1 MKRHAPK
8 DDDAK
13 NKILARVR
21 SVEGH
26 VRAVADMIASDVY
39 CVDVLQQT
47 LAVRAAISKVES
59 MLLERHL
66 HHCVTRAVHAGDKR
80 AREKAFAEVLEL
92 FDATRRMT

>member
-1 MKRHAPK
+1 MPKRAPK

-13 NKILARVR
+13 AKILARVK

-47 LAVRAAISKVES
+47 LAVRSAIVKIEAL
-59 MLLERHL
+59 LLERHL
-66 HHCVTRAVHAGDKR
+66 QHCVARAVHTGDKR
-80 AREKAFAEVLEL
+80 EREKAFAEIVEL
-92 FDATRRMT
+92 FAASKHT